1 MRRGVLSDYI
11 KSLKPLNGS
20 SLKRVALSWVALSRV
35 ALSRA
40 ALKSPVVG
48 LGLLL
53 LLSAPLA
60 AQTSQPAGATVL
72 FHRAANQ
79 YIAGQQQEALQ
90 TVEHGLRQYPSDA
103 KLQALAEKLK
113 QQQQQNQQQDQQ
125 QNQQS
130 QQQQQDAEGQDSE
143 QNQNQQGAENQQPNQ
158 QQEQQQQQENE
169 QQQLREAQ
177 EGDEREVQPLD
188 PRGEAEKRLQE
199 MNISPEKARMLL
211 EAMRS
216 NEIQYLQQKKRQ
228 ATRRPKSNKPDW

>member
-11 KSLKPLNGS
+11 KNLQPLKGISLERATQGRA
-20 SLKRVALSWVALSRV
+20 SLERTAL
-35 ALSRA
+35 
-40 ALKSPVVG
+40 G

-53 LLSAPLA
+53 LLAAPLA

-79 YIAGQQQEALQ
+79 YIAGQQEEALQ
-90 TVEHGLRQYPSDA
+90 TVERGLRQYPSDT

-143 QNQNQQGAENQQPNQ
+143 QNQNQQGAEKQQSGEQ
-158 QQEQQQQQENE
+158 QKQEQQQQENE
-169 QQQLREAQ
+169 QEQLRESQ
-177 EGDEREVQPLD
+177 EGEEREVQPLD